1 MLESFI
7 RPFKN
12 LDRRVKVA
20 IAATGL
26 ANFGNRMTTRYD
38 SLYAADL
45 RADPVNIGLL
55 TSISQAF
62 SSIIAVP
69 MGWAVENYS
78 VKKVMLLNI
87 ALFVVHLAIMGLAG
101 NWLMLIPAYI
111 ISTRLLRMGPLAD
124 IIFVTAADP
133 QRRGTV
139 ISLSRVVWNVLNI
152 FAPMIAAIIV
162 ASFGGINA
170 QGIRPLYYLELVLA
184 VIVFLLVARYLPPT
198 LGRVDKRDRSDSN
211 RSNLVQ
217 DYLGV
222 FKGEK
227 HLKRW
232 VVLRFVQTF
241 AASLAAPFVAL
252 WLVEAKGATPYIL
265 GVLGSTS
272 LIVSLVLQIP
282 AGRLADRVGRRK
294 VYFALRPIS
303 YVGTFLAILAQS
315 PEALVFAGLLGG
327 YASSS
332 GVGDAGISGVAQPLF
347 VTWWW
352 ESIPEEKRGRFFG
365 VEGLFGLAAI
375 PASILGGVLWQ
386 QGYMMEVLLIPI
398 LLEVAVVM
406 PILATLPDIIRS
418 E

>member
-133 QRRGTV
+133 QRRGRSSV
-139 ISLSRVVWNVLNI
+139 CRVW
-152 FAPMIAAIIV
+152 
-162 ASFGGINA
+162 
-170 QGIRPLYYLELVLA
+170 
-184 VIVFLLVARYLPPT
+184 
-198 LGRVDKRDRSDSN
+198 
-211 RSNLVQ
+211 
-217 DYLGV
+217 
-222 FKGEK
+222 
-227 HLKRW
+227 
-232 VVLRFVQTF
+232 
-241 AASLAAPFVAL
+241 
-252 WLVEAKGATPYIL
+252 
-265 GVLGSTS
+265 
-272 LIVSLVLQIP
+272 
-282 AGRLADRVGRRK
+282 
-294 VYFALRPIS
+294 
-303 YVGTFLAILAQS
+303 
-315 PEALVFAGLLGG
+315 
-327 YASSS
+327 S
-332 GVGDAGISGVAQPLF
+332 GMF
-347 VTWWW
+347 
-352 ESIPEEKRGRFFG
+352 
-365 VEGLFGLAAI
+365 
-375 PASILGGVLWQ
+375 
-386 QGYMMEVLLIPI
+386 
-398 LLEVAVVM
+398 
-406 PILATLPDIIRS
+406 
-418 E
+418 